1 MTGCGSRSFVIGSNV
16 KDKVEIPQQ
25 SEHGAAAVEAIRDHS
40 KKSILKTKA
49 PREVEFLD
57 AF

>member
-16 KDKVEIPQQ
+16 KDKVKIPQQ
-25 SEHGAAAVEAIRDHS
+25 NEHSAAAAVAIRDHT
-40 KKSILKTKA
+40 KKSISKTKA